1 MTKKLGKLFYHILMS
16 SIAVLMT
23 GFLALGVRAFA
34 TAGTAMFIF
43 FGSFVLLIVILCWYF
58 VRRPPIEG

>member
-16 SIAVLMT
+16 SIVVLMI

-43 FGSFVLLIVILCWYF
+43 FGTFVLFIVVLCWLF
-58 VRRPPIEG
+58 IRRRPIEG